1 MHTSV
6 LRTWLR
12 AVLIL
17 AGGSIFQT
25 ASAAVVHVSP
35 QDNLA
40 EIFARARAGDT
51 LKLASG
57 VYQTKLYIDKPITI
71 EGLCRPFRNRGRGQ
85 ERAYHSRTRAGR
97 NAPQP
102 DRYPFRYEPACNGC
116 RYLSRRNRP
125 ARPD

>member
-1 MHTSV
+1 MHTSA

-17 AGGSIFQT
+17 AGASIFQT

-40 EIFARARAGDT
+40 EILARAHAGDT

-57 VYQTKLYIDKPITI
+57 VYKTKLHIDKPITI
-71 EGLCRPFRNRGRGQ
+71 E
-85 ERAYHSRTRAGR
+85 
-97 NAPQP
+97 
-102 DRYPFRYEPACNGC
+102 
-116 RYLSRRNRP
+116 
-125 ARPD
+125 

>member
-1 MHTSV
+1 MHTSA
-6 LRTWLR
+6 LRIWLK

-17 AGGSIFQT
+17 AAGSIFQT

-51 LKLASG
+51 IKLASG

-71 EGLCRPFRNRGRGQ
+71 EGPADRSATIEGDKSGRTIAVHAPDVTLRNLTV
-85 ERAYHSRTRAGR
+85 TRSGMSLPAMDAGI
-97 NAPQP
+97 
-102 DRYPFRYEPACNGC
+102 Y
-116 RYLSRRNRP
+116 
-125 ARPD
+125 